1 MSRMFMEELKFD
13 VFRIYFGAFVNGY
26 LFEHVLSS

>member
-1 MSRMFMEELKFD
+1 LKFD

>member
-13 VFRIYFGAFVNGY
+13 VFRIYFGAF
-26 LFEHVLSS
+26 EHVLSS